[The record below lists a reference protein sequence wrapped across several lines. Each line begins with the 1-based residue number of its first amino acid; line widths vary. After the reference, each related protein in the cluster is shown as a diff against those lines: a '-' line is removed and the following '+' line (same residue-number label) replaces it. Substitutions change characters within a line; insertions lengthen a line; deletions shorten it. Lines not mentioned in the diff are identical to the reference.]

1 MRVAALGSTIRRPVA
16 PSYSSR
22 PTGSPLRRRLIV
34 GLLVLASLA
43 MITVYFRE
51 APSGHLHDVQSAAAS
66 AMRPF
71 EIGAQRISRPF
82 RDAYGWAAA
91 LFRAKSE
98 NERLR
103 EEVDQLRAQVIAT
116 AELQRQNREL
126 ELLLRFRRGEG
137 FPQDFPRSRTVAATV
152 LSNPAGEFEQK
163 IIVAAGS
170 ADGVRRYDA
179 VVNGYGLVGHVSK
192 VLRGQSE
199 VTLLTDP
206 ESAVTARDS
215 KTGAIGI
222 LKHGEG
228 AALFLDRVPKQRK
241 VVQRDIVVTAGSGQ
255 GPLGSFFPAGI
266 PVGLVSSV
274 SQQDVES
281 FKDIQVLPFVDF
293 TDLDS
298 VLILLQER

>member
-1 MRVAALGSTIRRPVA
+1 VRVAALGSPIRRPVT
-16 PSYSSR
+16 PSYSSKQA
-22 PTGSPLRRRLIV
+22 GPLRRRLVV
-34 GLLVLASLA
+34 GVLVVASLA

-51 APSGHLHDVQSAAAS
+51 APNGQLHDVQSAAAS

-91 LFRAKSE
+91 LFHAKSE

-103 EEVDQLRAQVIAT
+103 DELDELRARVIVS
-116 AELQRQNREL
+116 AELQRQYDRL
-126 ELLLRFRRGEG
+126 AALLRFRSGTR
-137 FPQDFPRSRTVAATV
+137 FPQDFPRSRTVAASV

-163 IIVAAGS
+163 IIVAVGS
-170 ADGVRRYDA
+170 SDGVSMYDA
-179 VVNGYGLVGHVSK
+179 VVNERGLVGHVSK
-192 VLRGQSE
+192 VLGRQAE
-199 VTLLTDP
+199 VTMLTDP
-206 ESAVTARDS
+206 ESAVTALDA

-228 AALFLDRVPKQRK
+228 AALFLDRVPKQRR
-241 VVQRDIVVTAGSGQ
+241 VNHGDIVVTAGSGQ

-266 PVGLVSSV
+266 PVGVVSSV

-281 FKDIQVLPFVDF
+281 FKDVQVRPFVNF
-293 TDLDS
+293 ANIDS
-298 VLILLQER
+298 VLILLAER

>member
-1 MRVAALGSTIRRPVA
+1 VRVAALGSPIRRPVT

-22 PTGSPLRRRLIV
+22 QTGPIRRRLIV

-51 APSGHLHDVQSAAAS
+51 APSGALHDVQSAAAS
-66 AMRPF
+66 VMRPF

-82 RDAYGWAAA
+82 RDAYGWTAA
-91 LFRAKSE
+91 LFHAKSE
-98 NERLR
+98 NERLQN
-103 EEVDQLRAQVIAT
+103 ELDELRTRVIVS
-116 AELQRQNREL
+116 AELQREKEQL
-126 ELLLRFRRGEG
+126 EALLSFRRGEK
-137 FPQDFPRSRTVAATV
+137 FPQDFPRSRTVAASV

-170 ADGVRRYDA
+170 SDGVSLYDA
-179 VVNGYGLVGHVSK
+179 VVNERGLVGHVSK
-192 VLRGQSE
+192 VLGGQAE
-199 VTLLTDP
+199 VTMLTDP
-206 ESAVTARDS
+206 ESAVTARDA

-228 AALFLDRVPKQRK
+228 AALFLDRVPKQRR
-241 VVQRDIVVTAGSGQ
+241 VEQGDSVVTAGSGQ

-274 SQQDVES
+274 GQTDVES
-281 FKDIQVLPFVDF
+281 FKDIQVRPFVNFADV
-293 TDLDS
+293 DS
-298 VLILLQER
+298 VLILLAER

>member
-1 MRVAALGSTIRRPVA
+1 MRLAALGSTIRRPVA

-22 PTGSPLRRRLIV
+22 PAGSPLRRRLV
-34 GLLVLASLA
+34 VVLLALASLV

-51 APSGHLHDVQSAAAS
+51 AQSGPLHDVQSAAAT
-66 AMRPF
+66 ALRPF

-82 RDAYGWAAA
+82 RDAYGWAAS
-91 LFRAKSE
+91 LFDAKSE

-103 EEVDQLRAQVIAT
+103 EELDQLRSQVIAT
-116 AELQRQNREL
+116 AELQRKNREL
-126 ELLLRFRRGEG
+126 ESLLAFRRGES
-137 FPQDFPRSRTVAATV
+137 FPQDFPRSRTVGASV

-179 VVNGYGLVGHVSK
+179 VVNGDGLVGHVSK
-192 VLRGQSE
+192 VLGRQSE

-206 ESAVTARDS
+206 ESAVTALDS

-228 AALFLDRVPKQRK
+228 VALFLDRVPKQRRVEK
-241 VVQRDIVVTAGSGQ
+241 KDIVVTAGSGQ

-266 PVGLVSSV
+266 PIGLVSSV
-274 SQQDVES
+274 GQTDVES
-281 FKDIQVLPFVDF
+281 FKDIQVLPFVNFADI
-293 TDLDS
+293 DS
-298 VLILLQER
+298 VLILLAER

>member
-1 MRVAALGSTIRRPVA
+1 
-16 PSYSSR
+16 
-22 PTGSPLRRRLIV
+22 
-34 GLLVLASLA
+34 
-43 MITVYFRE
+43 MITVYLRE
-51 APSGHLHDVQSAAAS
+51 ATRGPLHDVQSAAATV
-66 AMRPF
+66 MQPF

-82 RDAYGWAAA
+82 RDAYGWAAS

-103 EEVDQLRAQVIAT
+103 QELDELRTQVIVS
-116 AELQRQNREL
+116 AELQRQNDSLNALL
-126 ELLLRFRRGEG
+126 EFRRSDR
-137 FPQDFPRSRTVAATV
+137 FPQDFPRSRTIAASV

-170 ADGVRRYDA
+170 SDGVRRYDA
-179 VVNGYGLVGHVSK
+179 VVNELGLIGHVSE
-192 VLRGQSE
+192 VLDSRAE

-206 ESAVTARDS
+206 ESAVTARDV

-222 LKHGEG
+222 LRHGEG
-228 AALFLDRVPKQRK
+228 AALFLDRVPKPRLVEK
-241 VVQRDIVVTAGSGQ
+241 DDLVVTAGSGQ

-274 SQQDVES
+274 GQTDVED

-293 TDLDS
+293 NDLDS
-298 VLILLQER
+298 VLILRQER